1 MDGKVNGIMGQ
12 GDEMRGRRLIGSIAI
27 DAGHG
32 GSDPGAIARAGGE
45 ARSGGETRVA
55 VSSSSNPG
63 NKARAIARGG
73 VISRP
78 GGYEILEKDL
88 NLRLGA
94 EIFGQAIE
102 AGLDA
107 YMLRGGDYDM
117 ALGRRTEL
125 ANGYGVDLFLSVHH
139 NGAASA
145 GASGTET
152 FHFPGSEAGQVVAR
166 AVQEA
171 MVDRLRLPD
180 RGVKTSD
187 RFHVLRATRMAAVL
201 IEPLFLTGDRDQ
213 ELLEDGGYFRELAR
227 AVIGGIIGGRR

>member
-1 MDGKVNGIMGQ
+1 MDGKANGIMGQ
-12 GDEMRGRRLIGSIAI
+12 GDEMRARRLIGSIAI

-32 GSDPGAIARAGGE
+32 GGDPGAIARVGGDI
-45 ARSGGETRVA
+45 RSGGETR
-55 VSSSSNPG
+55 
-63 NKARAIARGG
+63 AIAGGG

-94 EIFGQAIE
+94 EIFGQALE

-125 ANGYGVDLFLSVHH
+125 ANGFGVDLFLSVHH

-152 FHFPGSEAGQVVAR
+152 FHFPGSGTGQVVAR

-171 MVDRLRLPD
+171 MVSRLGLPD

-213 ELLEDGGYFRELAR
+213 ELLEDRGYFKELAR

>member
-1 MDGKVNGIMGQ
+1 MDGNVNGIMGQ

-32 GSDPGAIARAGGE
+32 GGDPGAVARAGGNKKT
-45 ARSGGETRVA
+45 SGETGA
-55 VSSSSNPG
+55 DTGTGS
-63 NKARAIARGG
+63 

-78 GGYEILEKDL
+78 DCDKIMEKDL

-94 EIFGQAIE
+94 EIFGQALE

-125 ANGYGVDLFLSVHH
+125 ANSFGVDLFLSVHH

-145 GASGTET
+145 GASGTEC
-152 FHFPGSEAGQVVAR
+152 FYFPGSETGEVVAR
-166 AVQEA
+166 AVQSA
-171 MVDRLRLPD
+171 MVDRLGLPD

-187 RFHVLRATRMAAVL
+187 RFHVLQATRMAAVL

-213 ELLEDGGYFRELAR
+213 ELLEDGCYFRKLAR
-227 AVIGGIIGGRR
+227 AVVGGLIGINN